1 LRFAGAMQIM
11 VGMFFK
17 NAKQRLDQA
26 KEEFRQERS
35 SLQDQ
40 FFATA
45 ARSGRPRGLRWVE
58 CVFLGEPVFAHERAT
73 GRLQALVEVEI
84 GFEAIE
90 GGGMEEVEAVSNIR
104 AATAVFRRDQDGWTT
119 DGRTV
124 FNLSP
129 QQTIAHFRLE
139 AV

>member
-1 LRFAGAMQIM
+1 
-11 VGMFFK
+11 MFFK
-17 NAKQRLDQA
+17 SARQRLEQA
-26 KEEFRQERS
+26 KEEFLSERQ
-35 SLQDQ
+35 SLQNQ
-40 FFATA
+40 FFETA

-58 CVFLGEPVFAHERAT
+58 CVFLGEPVFAHEPGT

-104 AATAVFRRDQDGWTT
+104 AATAVFRREQDRWTT

-124 FNLSP
+124 FNLGP